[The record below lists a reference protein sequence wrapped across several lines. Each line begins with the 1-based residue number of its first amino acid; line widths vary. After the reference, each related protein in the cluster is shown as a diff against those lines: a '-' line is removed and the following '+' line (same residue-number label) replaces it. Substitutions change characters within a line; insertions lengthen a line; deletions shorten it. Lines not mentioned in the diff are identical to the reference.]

1 MSEQTPP
8 VILTIAGSDSGGG
21 AGIQADLKTIAMLG
35 GYGASVITALTAQ
48 NTVEVR
54 GIHAPPA
61 EFAALQ
67 LAAVLDDLPVRA
79 AKTGMLFN
87 SEIIKA
93 VARGLDNFYGPL
105 VVDPVCVSQTG
116 HRLLEEEAI
125 KTLREEMLPL
135 ATVVTPNKPE
145 AEALTGMTIDS
156 RESLFRAMDEILSWG
171 AHSVLVKGG
180 HFGDGHSGNG
190 GSGSELDG
198 DEGFLKD
205 WFQEQGAQPLAM
217 RVPRVRTTNTHGTGC
232 TLSAAM
238 ATCLGLGFKGKQAVL
253 RAQDYLNR
261 ALKTSWPL
269 GQGYGPPNHSH
280 PLLGRS
286 KGK

>member
-61 EFAALQ
+61 DFTALQ

-79 AKTGMLFN
+79 VKTGMLFN
-87 SEIIKA
+87 SEIILA
-93 VARGLDNFYGPL
+93 VAKGLDGFYGPL

-125 KTLREEMLPL
+125 KTLREEMLPI
-135 ATVVTPNKPE
+135 ATLVTPNKPE
-145 AEALTGMTIDS
+145 AEALTGVTIDS
-156 RESLFRAMDEILSWG
+156 REALFKAMDEILSWG
-171 AHSVLVKGG
+171 AHAVLIKGG
-180 HFGDGHSGNG
+180 HFGGGHSGDDLG
-190 GSGSELDG
+190 GDG
-198 DEGFLKD
+198 EYLKD
-205 WFQEQGAQPLAM
+205 WFQEQGAHPLAL
-217 RVPRVRTTNTHGTGC
+217 RVPRVETSNTHGTGC
-232 TLSAAM
+232 TLSAAI
-238 ATCLGLGFKGKQAVL
+238 ATGLGQGFRPKRAVL
-253 RAQDYLNR
+253 QAQDYLNK
-261 ALKTSWPL
+261 ALRGAWPL
-269 GQGYGPPNHSH
+269 GQGYGPPDHSH
-280 PLLGRS
+280 PLRRPAA
-286 KGK
+286 GKKR

>member
-1 MSEQTPP
+1 MSEQHIP

-61 EFAALQ
+61 EFTALQ
-67 LAAVLDDLPVRA
+67 LAAVLEDLPVRA
-79 AKTGMLFN
+79 IKTGMLFN
-87 SEIIKA
+87 SEIILA
-93 VARGLDNFYGPL
+93 VAKGLENFYGPL

-125 KTLREEMLPL
+125 KTLREEMLPI
-135 ATVVTPNKPE
+135 ATLVTPNKPE

-156 RESLFRAMDEILSWG
+156 RETLFKAMDEILSWG
-171 AHSVLVKGG
+171 AHAVLIKGG
-180 HFGDGHSGNG
+180 HFGDGHEGDSVG
-190 GSGSELDG
+190 GDVE
-198 DEGFLKD
+198 FLKD

-217 RVPRVRTTNTHGTGC
+217 RVPRVQTDNTHGTGC
-232 TLSAAM
+232 TLSAAI
-238 ATCLGLGFKGKQAVL
+238 ATGLGLGLKPKQAVL
-253 RAQDYLNR
+253 KAQDYLTK
-261 ALKTSWPL
+261 ALKSAWPL
-269 GQGYGPPNHSH
+269 GRGFGPPDHSH
-280 PLLGRS
+280 PLRS
-286 KGK
+286 PAKK

>member
-1 MSEQTPP
+1 MSEKTTPP

-61 EFAALQ
+61 DFVALQ

-79 AKTGMLFN
+79 VKTGMLFS
-87 SEIIKA
+87 SEIIEA
-93 VARGLDNFYGPL
+93 VAKGLDGFFGPL

-125 KTLREEMLPL
+125 KTLREEMLPI
-135 ATVVTPNKPE
+135 ATLVTPNKPE
-145 AEALTGMTIDS
+145 AEALTGIVIDS
-156 RESLFRAMDEILSWG
+156 RESLFKAMDEMLSWG
-171 AHSVLVKGG
+171 AHAVLLKGG
-180 HFGDGHSGNG
+180 HFEAGFEEDGDG
-190 GSGSELDG
+190 EW
-198 DEGFLKD
+198 LKD

-217 RVPRVRTTNTHGTGC
+217 RVPRVETTSTHGTGC
-232 TLSAAM
+232 TLSAAI
-238 ATCLGLGFKGKQAVL
+238 ATGLGMGLQPKQAVL
-253 RAQDYLNR
+253 RAQDYLTR
-261 ALKTSWPL
+261 ALRSAWPL
-269 GQGYGPPNHSH
+269 GQGFGPPDHSH
-280 PLLGRS
+280 PLRKAV
-286 KGK
+286 KGKRQ